1 MKKDG
6 FGGNWEHAR
15 SPANEWG
22 GKLAGN
28 SMDKAHSSGKE
39 WWAQLTGDSM
49 DKVRSQRSK
58 FVGLIQEKYGYTRE
72 RAEQE
77 FDRHMA
83 EL

>member
-1 MKKDG
+1 MNNNG
-6 FGGNWEHAR
+6 FEGNWKQTR
-15 SPANEWG
+15 NPA
-22 GKLAGN
+22 
-28 SMDKAHSSGKE
+28 KE
-39 WWAQLTGDSM
+39 WWGQLTGDSM

-58 FVGLIQEKYGYTRE
+58 FVGLIQEKYGYTRA